1 MSLSPAEKIVP
12 REKTF
17 IINVALQP
25 HDVIPREVR
34 TKISFDPEKLEV
46 VFVDLKTSD
55 LVSAATD
62 NTLLYDNTNGTITLP
77 QQYVG
82 TEKNPLRVA
91 TLYMRSLD
99 AVGTTEM
106 NIATG
111 NEGSLVTARNSQG
124 NTLENTS
131 NSKISIVLQAP

>member
-1 MSLSPAEKIVP
+1 
-12 REKTF
+12 
-17 IINVALQP
+17 
-25 HDVIPREVR
+25 
-34 TKISFDPEKLEV
+34 
-46 VFVDLKTSD
+46 
-55 LVSAATD
+55 
-62 NTLLYDNTNGTITLP
+62 
-77 QQYVG
+77 
-82 TEKNPLRVA
+82 
-91 TLYMRSLD
+91 MRSLD